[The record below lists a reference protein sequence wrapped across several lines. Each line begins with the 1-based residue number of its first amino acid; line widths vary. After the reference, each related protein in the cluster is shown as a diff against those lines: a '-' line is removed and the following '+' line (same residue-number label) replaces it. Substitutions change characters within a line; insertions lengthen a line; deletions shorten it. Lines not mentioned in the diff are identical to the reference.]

1 SSHEIQMT
9 WEGGVTGPRGA
20 DQGAAEL
27 EGLTLIDVDGGSHPL
42 LGFDDVGD
50 GDNYLVACAPPD
62 VEPATLEARRDT
74 VYDPTNNPNPA
85 TAAAVEVRRSNG
97 NTDE

>member
-1 SSHEIQMT
+1 M
-9 WEGGVTGPRGA
+9 WA
-20 DQGAAEL
+20 DQGTAEL

-42 LGFDDVGD
+42 LGFDYFGD

-74 VYDPTNNPNPA
+74 VYDPTNNPNLA
-85 TAAAVEVRRSNG
+85 TAVEVVPRR
-97 NTDE
+97 